1 MKKGI
6 LLSVLVIAVAALT
19 LFTLSTSLEAVAEK
33 NLQIQQLKLMQTILP
48 GSETFTAEAYTGED
62 ANIQAVYKAETGFVV
77 QTCTQGYAGPV
88 SMLVAVSNEGKVVG
102 LVVTDLSE
110 TLGLGTQVLTDHEFL
125 AQFLN
130 TDGDVTVGTG
140 ADAFSGATGASSDT
154 GVYVDGVTGA
164 TVTSKAIQ
172 RSIRSAVAFV
182 TGAEAD
188 SGATSW
194 GG

>member
-19 LFTLSTSLEAVAEK
+19 LFTLSDCLQDVAEK
-33 NLQIQQLKLMQTILP
+33 NLQAQQLKLMQTILP
-48 GSETFTAEAYTGED
+48 GSDVFAREEYTGED
-62 ANIQAVYKAETGFVV
+62 ANIQAVYKAENGFVV
-77 QTCTQGYAGPV
+77 HTRTQGYAGPI

-140 ADAFSGATGASSDT
+140 EDAFSGATGESSDT
-154 GVYVDGVTGA
+154 G
-164 TVTSKAIQ
+164 I
-172 RSIRSAVAFV
+172 
-182 TGAEAD
+182 
-188 SGATSW
+188 
-194 GG
+194 